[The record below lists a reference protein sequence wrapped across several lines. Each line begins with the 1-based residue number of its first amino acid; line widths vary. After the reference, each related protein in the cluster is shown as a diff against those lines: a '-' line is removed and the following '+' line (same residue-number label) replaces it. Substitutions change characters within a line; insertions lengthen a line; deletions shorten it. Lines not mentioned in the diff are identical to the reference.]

1 MESWHPVRWSKLAI
15 SCNFPLQQK
24 NALAESGES
33 CCPTS
38 LQPQSLHWPTSPL
51 LMLPG
56 WLTTSAIQTG
66 KLANKQY
73 KTKRNTHTHT
83 HTQTHTQSFMFQAHS
98 GSQGVWLHSPCHD
111 SLQDFVS
118 WGMLVSSRDWI
129 CCFQNRIDLPSTL
142 SRGSV
147 LRGAEN
153 LGSAIFLHSC
163 EICLLRFW
171 SKS

>member
-83 HTQTHTQSFMFQAHS
+83 HKHTHKALCSKLILGLKVS
-98 GSQGVWLHSPCHD
+98 GCTLHATIRSKTLWVEACWWAPEIE
-111 SLQDFVS
+111 FAA
-118 WGMLVSSRDWI
+118 
-129 CCFQNRIDLPSTL
+129 FRI
-142 SRGSV
+142 V
-147 LRGAEN
+147 L
-153 LGSAIFLHSC
+153 
-163 EICLLRFW
+163 ICLAPSAVDQFCGGL
-171 SKS
+171 KI